1 MAQEDTRLVVT
12 FENIAVHNEAQSRE
26 KGRPV
31 FDDMEV
37 CRIRMG
43 GDRLQS
49 PVFPAWAEAPGG
61 MENDDGFI
69 VPCTYAEKY
78 ADQYKRFKE
87 GKQQTQDGTP
97 VEYLPFLT
105 PAKVKELKALHI
117 YTAESLA
124 SLDGQPLKSL
134 GQGGRDWKNQAQ
146 AYLDSAHGSATATK
160 LALENEELRR
170 LLDEARKERTA
181 PAIEGTERVQENLGY
196 GKEADPVSEFESWDD
211 DLLKEYIKE
220 KTGKKPQGNPNH
232 DTLVQTAQE
241 LSEEPK

>member
-12 FENIAVHNEAQSRE
+12 FENHSVHNEAVSRE

-43 GDRLQS
+43 GDRLQA

-61 MENDDGFI
+61 MEDDNGFI

-78 ADQYKRFKE
+78 ADQYKRFKD

-97 VEYLPFLT
+97 VDYLPFLT
-105 PAKVKELKALHI
+105 PAKVKELKALNI

-124 SLDGQPLKSL
+124 ALDGQPLKTL
-134 GQGGRDWKNQAQ
+134 GQGGREWKNQAQ
-146 AYLDSAHGSATATK
+146 AYLDNAQGSAVATK

-170 LLDEARKERTA
+170 LLEEARKEHSP
-181 PAIEGTERVQENLGY
+181 PAAQATERVQENLGY
-196 GKEADPVSEFESWDD
+196 GQTSEFDSWDD
-211 DLLKEYIKE
+211 DLIKEYIKD
-220 KTGKKPQGNPNH
+220 KTGSKPKGNPNH
-232 DTLVQTAQE
+232 ETLVQMADE
-241 LSEEPK
+241 LAGEDK

>member
-12 FENIAVHNEAQSRE
+12 FENHSVVNEARSRAE
-26 KGRPV
+26 GSPK

-43 GDRLQS
+43 GDRLQA

-61 MENDDGFI
+61 MEDENGYI

-78 ADQYKRFKE
+78 AEQYKRFKE
-87 GKQQTQDGTP
+87 GKQQTKDGTP

-124 SLDGQPLKSL
+124 DLDGQPLKSI
-134 GQGGRDWKNQAQ
+134 GQGGLEWKNQAR
-146 AYLDSAHGSATATK
+146 AYLDNAKGSAVATK

-170 LLDEARKERTA
+170 MLDEARKEHSP
-181 PAIEGTERVQENLGY
+181 PAAQATERVQENLGY
-196 GKEADPVSEFESWDD
+196 DSKPSEFETWEDE
-211 DLLKEYIKE
+211 LLKEHIKE
-220 KTGKKPQGNPNH
+220 KTGKAPRGNPSH
-232 DTLVQTAQE
+232 ATLVAMADD
-241 LSEEPK
+241 LASEA